1 MTNQECKVKPEI
13 VAKMCLRYFIKNINV
28 KVFNLILRTNETRHI
43 KWHETCKC
51 NCRLYASV
59 SNDKERC
66 NDDKCRCEWKELIY
80 KGACDK
86 GSNQNPSNCKC
97 ERDKSCDNG
106 QYLDYENC
114 KGRKK
119 LVNKLV
125 E

>member
-51 NCRLYASV
+51 KCRLDASF
-59 SNDKERC
+59 SNNKERC

-86 GSNQNPSNCKC
+86 GSNQNQSNCKC

-106 QYLDYENC
+106 YYLDYENC

>member
-1 MTNQECKVKPEI
+1 MYFNDYNQECKVKPEI

-51 NCRLYASV
+51 NCRLYASL

-86 GSNQNPSNCKC
+86 GSN
-97 ERDKSCDNG
+97 
-106 QYLDYENC
+106 
-114 KGRKK
+114 
-119 LVNKLV
+119 
-125 E
+125 